1 MQWKCRLH
9 IFIKYIHVCLK
20 ILNYFFHP
28 LSKQFF
34 VLNKRTGKHLINS
47 YTCTMLNTYII
58 SLSTVVYTCMKVHV
72 STMKYTK
79 LASDLDDRCLKNSH
93 ETPPPHNN
101 HLLYVY
107 IYTTLRISLKSFI

>member
-1 MQWKCRLH
+1 M
-9 IFIKYIHVCLK
+9 
-20 ILNYFFHP
+20 
-28 LSKQFF
+28 
-34 VLNKRTGKHLINS
+34 
-47 YTCTMLNTYII
+47 
-58 SLSTVVYTCMKVHV
+58 VYTCMKVHV

-93 ETPPPHNN
+93 ETPPHNN

>member
-34 VLNKRTGKHLINS
+34 ALNKRTGKHLINS

-58 SLSTVVYTCMKVHV
+58 SLSTVVYTGMKVHV

-79 LASDLDDRCLKNSH
+79 LASDLDDRCLNNSH
-93 ETPPPHNN
+93 ETPPPITITC
-101 HLLYVY
+101 YMY
-107 IYTTLRISLKSFI
+107 IFTRLFESL

>member
-34 VLNKRTGKHLINS
+34 VLNTRTDKHLINS
-47 YTCTMLNTYII
+47 YTCMYINNVKYMYNI
-58 SLSTVVYTCMKVHV
+58 TFYSGSYWYEGTCI
-72 STMKYTK
+72 
-79 LASDLDDRCLKNSH
+79 NH
-93 ETPPPHNN
+93 E
-101 HLLYVY
+101 
-107 IYTTLRISLKSFI
+107 IYKACVK